1 MASPTNPPLPDSSIK
16 PSLEDGLAALKAKD
30 YPRAIAHLEAIAK
43 AEANQRS
50 GLRAQMGLVIA
61 YKKTGKVKDAIA
73 LCSALTKSS
82 NSQAKAWASKTLK
95 DLVKRNPPKIAGERG
110 SGGAGEQGS
119 EEKQEAG
126 SLALELPDS
135 EEISPVETGFI
146 PFEPPAIASPP
157 ITTSASETAPH
168 TAPQADLTGFVPFDA
183 TAVPTVP
190 SKVIKQ
196 NVVSSPSVTSQVPN
210 IKLSKQNDTD
220 TTPPISLKG
229 DTEIDCNLIDTP
241 ETLQDSPEEEQ
252 SREHNPNL
260 ATDRSTES
268 SSYQLTWRNSDRA
281 QKWRP
286 LKPLK
291 FFRFG
296 LEQIATALAL
306 FWVTVTVVKFLL
318 TTVNA
323 VLLHFYLLTKIP
335 LLKPIPLFNLN
346 PAPFLQFTFGLLLVF
361 SPWLMDALLK
371 QFHGLQPLPMT
382 SLFNYSKEANG
393 VLRSFCRKRDL
404 PVPTIKV
411 LPTSV
416 PITMTYGCLPR
427 FARIVVSQGLLEQ
440 LSEDEIAAIFA
451 RELGHIVRWDF
462 VVMSL
467 ATMVIQIPYT
477 IYWQAGYWGDRAKD
491 LPNIP
496 ISVRGLLIPF
506 LRGVAIAISSASYG
520 IFWLLRWPVLWLSRR
535 RVYYSDRLAA
545 EITGNPNALTRAIA
559 KMAIGIAEDVRQQ
572 QQISHLLEGFEFLT
586 PLGVKQAVTLGSA
599 ASLAP
604 LETLLQWDLHN
615 PYRKWLEVNNTHPL
629 IGERLHL
636 LTLYAQHWKLET
648 ELDLATKPA
657 GDLKSGQ
664 AGEQKRNSRLPITNS
679 QLPIT
684 NSQLPKLLLQGAPFF
699 GIPMSLAIVV
709 GIWLIGWIF
718 SLFDIWQ
725 LDWLKG
731 DRGILI
737 GCLPIGFSLGTFI
750 RINYFFPDIKP
761 SATAEPTIAEILSNP
776 EALPLDSQPVQLQGK
791 LLGRSGINNW
801 LGQDLI
807 LETATGL
814 VKLHHLSI
822 LGPIGNLWPVPTRPS
837 DLIGKSV
844 IATGWL
850 RRGPTVEIDLENL
863 RTEGGRTSYGGHP
876 IWSTILAFAAALW
889 GAYIIFNT
897 DRLGI

>member
-1 MASPTNPPLPDSSIK
+1 MASPTNPHLPDSSIQ

-73 LCSALTKSS
+73 LCSSLTKSS
-82 NSQAKAWASKTLK
+82 NSQAKAWAEKTLK
-95 DLVKRNPPKIAGERG
+95 DLVKRNLPKVAGERG
-110 SGGAGEQGS
+110 S
-119 EEKQEAG
+119 EEKQDG
-126 SLALELPDS
+126 GNLPLELPAS
-135 EEISPVETGFI
+135 KEILSVETGFI
-146 PFEPPAIASPP
+146 PFETPTIASQPT
-157 ITTSASETAPH
+157 TTSSSETIPNS
-168 TAPQADLTGFVPFDA
+168 DLTGFVPFDA
-183 TAVPTVP
+183 TAMPNVAG
-190 SKVIKQ
+190 KIIKQ
-196 NVVSSPSVTSQVPN
+196 QTISPPSPTSQVPN
-210 IKLSKQNDTD
+210 LNKISGQKDTEI
-220 TTPPISLKG
+220 TPPISLKA
-229 DTEIDCNLIDTP
+229 DVDIDSNLVNSSDSL
-241 ETLQDSPEEEQ
+241 ETLPISPEEEQ
-252 SREHNPNL
+252 SRENNPHL
-260 ATDRSTES
+260 ATDSSIES
-268 SSYQLTWRNSDRA
+268 SNYQLTWRNSDRA

-286 LKPLK
+286 LKRLK
-291 FFRFG
+291 FGRFWF
-296 LEQIATALAL
+296 EQIATAIAL
-306 FWVTVTVVKFLL
+306 FLVTVTVVKFIL

-323 VLLHFYLLTKIP
+323 VLLQFYLLTKIP
-335 LLKPIPLFNLN
+335 LLKPIQLFYLN
-346 PAPFLQFTFGLLLVF
+346 PAPFLQFTFGLLLF
-361 SPWLMDALLK
+361 LSPWLMDALLK

-416 PITMTYGCLPR
+416 PIAMTYGCLPR

-440 LSEDEIAAIFA
+440 LSADEIAAVFA
-451 RELGHIVRWDF
+451 RELGHIVHWDF
-462 VVMSL
+462 AVMSL
-467 ATMVIQIPYT
+467 ATMVIQVPYT
-477 IYWQAGYWGDRAKD
+477 IYWQAGYWGDRVKN

-496 ISVRGLLIPF
+496 QSIRGFLIPF

-545 EITGNPNALTRAIA
+545 DITGNPNALTRAIA

-572 QQISHLLEGFEFLT
+572 QQISYLLEGFEFLT
-586 PLGVKQAVTLGSA
+586 PLGIKQAVTLGST

-604 LETLLQWDLHN
+604 LETLLQWDVHN
-615 PYRKWLEVNNTHPL
+615 PYRKWLEVNNSHPL

-648 ELDLATKPA
+648 ELDLATKPE
-657 GDLKSGQ
+657 GGR
-664 AGEQKRNSRLPITNS
+664 GGNS

-684 NSQLPKLLLQGAPFF
+684 KYQLPTLLLQGAPFF
-699 GIPMSLAIVV
+699 GIPMSLAIAG

-737 GCLPIGFSLGTFI
+737 GCLPIGFSLGTLI

-761 SATAEPTIAEILSNP
+761 STTSEPTIADILSNP
-776 EALPLDSQPVQLQGK
+776 ETLPLDSQPVQLQGK
-791 LLGRSGINNW
+791 LLGKSGINNW
-801 LGQDLI
+801 LGQDLM

-814 VKLHHLSI
+814 VTLHHLSI

-850 RRGPTVEIDLENL
+850 RRGATVAIELENL
-863 RTEGGRTSYGGHP
+863 RTESGRTSYSAPP

-889 GAYIIFNT
+889 GAYIIFNSG
-897 DRLGI
+897 R

>member
-1 MASPTNPPLPDSSIK
+1 MASPTNPHLPDSSIK
-16 PSLEDGLAALKAKD
+16 PSIEDGLAALKAKD
-30 YPRAIAHLEAIAK
+30 YPSAIAHLEAIAK

-73 LCSALTKSS
+73 LCSSLTKSS
-82 NSQAKAWASKTLK
+82 NSQAKAWAEKTLK
-95 DLVKRNPPKIAGERG
+95 DLVKRNLPKGAGERGSGEAGERG
-110 SGGAGEQGS
+110 SGGAGERGS
-119 EEKQEAG
+119 GERQDVG
-126 SLALELPDS
+126 SLPLELPAS
-135 EEISPVETGFI
+135 KEILSVETGFI
-146 PFEPPAIASPP
+146 PFETPTIAPQPTINS
-157 ITTSASETAPH
+157 SSETMPNS
-168 TAPQADLTGFVPFDA
+168 DLTGFVPFDA
-183 TAVPTVP
+183 TAVPNVADKIIKQKAVSPPSPT
-190 SKVIKQ
+190 SKV
-196 NVVSSPSVTSQVPN
+196 PN
-210 IKLSKQNDTD
+210 LNKISEDKDTEI
-220 TTPPISLKG
+220 TPPISLKA
-229 DTEIDCNLIDTP
+229 DVDVDSNLVNSSDSL
-241 ETLQDSPEEEQ
+241 ETLPISPEEEQ
-252 SREHNPNL
+252 SRANNPNL
-260 ATDRSTES
+260 ATDSSIES
-268 SSYQLTWRNSDRA
+268 SNYQLTWRNSDRA

-286 LKPLK
+286 LKRLK
-291 FFRFG
+291 FGRFWF
-296 LEQIATALAL
+296 EQIATAIAL
-306 FWVTVTVVKFLL
+306 FWVTVTVVKFIL

-323 VLLHFYLLTKIP
+323 VLLQLYLLTKIP
-335 LLKPIPLFNLN
+335 LLKPIQLFYLN

-404 PVPTIKV
+404 PVPAIKV

-416 PITMTYGCLPR
+416 PIAMTYGCLPR

-440 LSEDEIAAIFA
+440 LSADEIAAVFA
-451 RELGHIVRWDF
+451 RELGHIVHWDF
-462 VVMSL
+462 AVMSL
-467 ATMVIQIPYT
+467 ATMVIQVPYT
-477 IYWQAGYWGDRAKD
+477 IYWQAGYWGDRVKD

-496 ISVRGLLIPF
+496 QSIRGFLIPF

-545 EITGNPNALTRAIA
+545 NITGNPNALTRAIA

-572 QQISHLLEGFEFLT
+572 QQISYLLEGFEFLT
-586 PLGVKQAVTLGSA
+586 PLGIKQAVTLGSS

-604 LETLLQWDLHN
+604 LETLLQWDVHN

-629 IGERLHL
+629 IGERLQL
-636 LTLYAQHWKLET
+636 LSLYAQHWKLET

-657 GDLKSGQ
+657 EERGG
-664 AGEQKRNSRLPITNS
+664 NSQIPITKY
-679 QLPIT
+679 QLPT
-684 NSQLPKLLLQGAPFF
+684 LLLQGAPFF
-699 GIPMSLAIVV
+699 GIPMSLAIAG

-731 DRGILI
+731 DLGILL
-737 GCLPIGFSLGTFI
+737 GCLPIGFSLGTLI

-761 SATAEPTIAEILSNP
+761 SATPEPTIADILSNP
-776 EALPLDSQPVQLQGK
+776 ETLPLDSQPVQLQGK

-801 LGQDLI
+801 LGQDLM

-850 RRGPTVEIDLENL
+850 RRGATVAIELENL
-863 RTEGGRTSYGGHP
+863 RTEGGRNSYSAPP
-876 IWSTILAFAAALW
+876 IWSTILAFATALW
-889 GAYIIFNT
+889 GAYIIFNSG
-897 DRLGI
+897 R